1 MTKKKYLSG
10 MQTVQSMRS
19 SGYRSTDYAVAELID
34 NSIQAAARDV
44 VIVVVEKASMTN
56 VRKTSKAHEIWV
68 LDNGRGMDPDLAEEA
83 VSFGGSDRYDDR
95 SGMGR
100 FGMGLPQASVSQCMR
115 TDVWT
120 WQESDPRSAA
130 TVRID
135 LEEIK
140 QGIDEVPAAL
150 HPTDDGYEPLPGWVL
165 DIYENHMAR
174 QVVAGQEGAPNG
186 TAIRWSNLDRV
197 RWAKSATILEHVE
210 FLLGRIY
217 RRFLTGE
224 ARDSATGE
232 PMKAR
237 IKIVVLDD
245 AELKEAKVE
254 IAPRPVRPNDPLH
267 LTLPK
272 NDVLEYFERGNPDFA
287 PNAGKEENV
296 DGDGRPIEPLIRVD
310 DRPPFAEFHPPKSF
324 QIHDVDGSKHE
335 VVVRTSRVTA
345 EGRPA
350 TVSQAG
356 ADTRQ
361 GPHFAR
367 NRGVSIMRADRE
379 VCMDETYYYDA
390 PDRFWS
396 IEVSFPPAL
405 DEAFGVTNNK
415 QDVPHFKELCR
426 ELARRGD
433 DPRSVSMLDAGD
445 IDQDHGF
452 AELESVAKYVLT
464 QSRTMRN
471 LNKVEHKSRRH
482 NANKR
487 VGRAATPTVNTTL
500 RVKEELGESEPTP
513 GEREA
518 KRDEMLP
525 PAEREQ
531 AQRDRADRAKESAIG
546 QGVSNEDAEA
556 LANSYIKGMKY
567 QVIEVRQEQAASF
580 FWPDEYGD
588 LQVVYLNTGH
598 PAHEALLDTLRLEDD
613 KIRALTE
620 DEAKLLLGVAS
631 DALGWLIHGWVR
643 MEDLNKDNA
652 PVRNQIVDVRELW
665 GKQLRIMVQSRSFVS
680 PQEALKAVLRDEEDA

>member
-19 SGYRSTDYAVAELID
+19 SGYKSTDYAVAELID
-34 NSIQAAARDV
+34 NSIQADAPDV
-44 VIVVVEKASMTN
+44 VIAVVEKVSMSN
-56 VRKTSKAHEIWV
+56 VRKTSRAHEIWV
-68 LDNGRGMDPDLAEEA
+68 LDNGQGMDSDLAEDA

-120 WQESDPRSAA
+120 WQESDPRDAV

-135 LEEIK
+135 LDEIE

-150 HPTDDGYEPLPGWVL
+150 HPGDNDYEPLPEWVL
-165 DIYENHMAR
+165 DIYENHMGR
-174 QVVAGQEGAPNG
+174 RTVAGQEATPSG

-197 RWAKSATILEHVE
+197 RWVKGETIIEHVE

-224 ARDSATGE
+224 ARNPVTGE
-232 PMKAR
+232 QMKAR
-237 IKIVVLDD
+237 VQIVVLNDEELED
-245 AELKEAKVE
+245 SKAE
-254 IAPRPVRPNDPLH
+254 IDPRTVRSNDPLH
-267 LTLPK
+267 LTPPK
-272 NDVLEYFERGNPDFA
+272 DDVLEYFERGNPDFA
-287 PNAGKEENV
+287 PKAGKDENV
-296 DGDGRPIEPLIRVD
+296 DEDGNPIKPLIRVD
-310 DRPPFAEFHPPKSF
+310 DRPPFAQFHPPKSF
-324 QIHDVDGSKHE
+324 PLHDRHGVEHQ
-335 VVVRTSRVTA
+335 VVVWTSRVTD

-356 ADTRQ
+356 ADTHQ

-396 IEVSFPPAL
+396 VEVSFPPSL

-426 ELARRGD
+426 EVARRGD
-433 DPRSVSMLDAGD
+433 EPEALSMLDAGD
-445 IDQDHGF
+445 IDQEHGF
-452 AELESVAKYVLT
+452 AELEDVAKYVLT
-464 QSRTMRN
+464 QVRTMRN
-471 LNKVEHKSRRH
+471 LNKDDHKSRRH
-482 NANKR
+482 NADKR
-487 VGRAATPTVNTTL
+487 VGKAATPTVHTTL
-500 RVKEELGESEPTP
+500 KVKKELGESQPTP

-518 KRDEMLP
+518 KRDNSMSPE
-525 PAEREQ
+525 ERKQ
-531 AQRDRADRAKESAIG
+531 AQRERAEQARQSAIE
-546 QGVSNEDAEA
+546 QGVSEEDAEA
-556 LANSYIKGMKY
+556 LANNYMKGLNY
-567 QVIEVRQEQAASF
+567 QPIDVHQAQAPAF

-588 LQVVYLNTGH
+588 LEVVYLNTGH
-598 PAHEALLDTLRLEDD
+598 PAHEGLLETLRLEDD
-613 KIRALTE
+613 KIAALTE
-620 DEAKLLLGVAS
+620 EEAKTLLGIAADS
-631 DALGWLIHGWVR
+631 LGWLIHGWVR
-643 MEDLNKDNA
+643 MEDLHKDN
-652 PVRNQIVDVRELW
+652 PPTHTQIVNARELW
-665 GKQLRIMVQSRSFVS
+665 GKQLRSMVQSQSFRSS
-680 PQEALKAVLRDEEDA
+680 LEDLESVLRDEDDG